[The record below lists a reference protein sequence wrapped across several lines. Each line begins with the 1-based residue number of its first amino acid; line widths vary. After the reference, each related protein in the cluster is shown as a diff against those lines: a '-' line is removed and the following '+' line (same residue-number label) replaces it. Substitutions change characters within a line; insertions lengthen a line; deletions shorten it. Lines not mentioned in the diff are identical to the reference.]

1 MKGKKII
8 KAISTLFSLTVLIF
22 MTGCS
27 SSPNLEE
34 VQKKTREK
42 VEELLTEDN
51 NDELS
56 FRLNKYYVVKKD
68 DDLTY
73 SGILETTAFY
83 NRLEWDDLKFDF
95 AQKRD
100 SLNLYRDVI
109 VKFNDKN
116 HNSCTIIIPEG
127 K

>member
-8 KAISTLFSLTVLIF
+8 KWFLTTLSLLVLTF
-22 MTGCS
+22 MASCS
-27 SSPNLEE
+27 SAPKLEE
-34 VQKKTREK
+34 VQKRTKEK

-56 FRLNKYYVVKKD
+56 FRLNEYYLLKKV

-83 NRLEWDDLKFDF
+83 RHLEWDDNKFDLV
-95 AQKRD
+95 QKRD
-100 SLNLYRDVI
+100 SLNFYRDVI
-109 VKFNDKN
+109 IKFHSKN
-116 HNSCTIIIPEG
+116 YSDCTILIPEG

>member
-1 MKGKKII
+1 MKEKKII
-8 KAISTLFSLTVLIF
+8 KSVLALFSFAVLIF
-22 MTGCS
+22 MTSCS
-27 SSPNLEE
+27 SAPKLEE
-34 VQKKTREK
+34 VEKRTKEK

-56 FRLNKYYVVKKD
+56 FRLNEYCLLKKV

-83 NRLEWDDLKFDF
+83 NRLEWDDLNFDII
-95 AQKRD
+95 QKRD
-100 SLNLYRDVI
+100 SLTLQREVI
-109 VKFNDKN
+109 VKFHDKN
-116 HNSCTIIIPEG
+116 YNSCTILIPEG

>member
-1 MKGKKII
+1 MKEKKII
-8 KAISTLFSLTVLIF
+8 KAILTLFSLTVLIF

-56 FRLNKYYVVKKD
+56 FRLNKYYVVKKA

-73 SGILETTAFY
+73 NGILETTAFY
-83 NRLEWDDLKFDF
+83 NRLEWDDLIFDF
-95 AQKRD
+95 VQKRD

-116 HNSCTIIIPEG
+116 YNSCTILIPEG